1 MVAGCDVTRQ
11 ETIMADYLKTN
22 LAAEH
27 INACIQVGMAFW
39 WKQLESEDPRRLK
52 MLQRNG
58 QVYPLD
64 YDASWPGATKGGRST
79 TGPVA
84 PAVFPGT
91 MAYTLQ
97 LLEEEAGGTL
107 AYLDSIGFG
116 PEDVQKLRKI
126 LLVQE

>member
-1 MVAGCDVTRQ
+1 M
-11 ETIMADYLKTN
+11 
-22 LAAEH
+22 H
-27 INACIQVGMAFW
+27 VGMALW
-39 WKQLESEDPRRLK
+39 WKQLESEDPRRFK

-64 YDASWPGATKGGRST
+64 YDASWPGLKGGRASPGSAGNT
-79 TGPVA
+79 APVA
-84 PAVFPGT
+84 PAVFPAT

-97 LLEEEAGGTL
+97 LLEEEGGTL